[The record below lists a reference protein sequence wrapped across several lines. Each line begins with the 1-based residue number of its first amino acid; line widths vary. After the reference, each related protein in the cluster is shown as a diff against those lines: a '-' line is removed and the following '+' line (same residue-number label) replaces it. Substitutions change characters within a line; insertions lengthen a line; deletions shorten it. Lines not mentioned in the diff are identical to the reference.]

1 MRICWKNLLLVLVA
15 AGCDSGGNDADGKKS
30 VEVIRVGHFPNITHA
45 QALVARRKRWFEER
59 LGVKIEWYSYNA
71 GPSAMEAIFAKG
83 LDITYVGPSPAL
95 NAYLRSGGEEIRI
108 IAGAAVGGSAL
119 VVQGDGSL
127 KSPADFRGKRVA
139 TPQLGNTQDVACR
152 AWLKK
157 NGFQITQTGG
167 DVTVIP
173 TLNPDQLNLFQSKNL
188 DAVWTVEPWVSRLE
202 MEGGGKIFLE
212 EKTAVTTVLV
222 SRAAFLAEQK
232 DLVKRFADAHAELT
246 DWIAKNEDEAKKLV
260 GAELEALTTRAVPA
274 ELLDRSWKRL
284 TLNTAIELAP
294 LKDMV
299 RQAQEVG
306 YLTEMGDLSKLV
318 AVPR

>member
-1 MRICWKNLLLVLVA
+1 MRTCLKNLLLVLVA
-15 AGCDSGGNDADGKKS
+15 AGCDRGGSDTDGKKS
-30 VEVIRVGHFPNITHA
+30 AEVIRVGHFPNITHA

-95 NAYLRSGGEEIRI
+95 NAYLRSDGDEIRI
-108 IAGAAVGGSAL
+108 IAGSALGGSAL
-119 VVQGDGSL
+119 VVQGDGSI

-157 NGFQITQTGG
+157 NGFQVTQTGG

-173 TLNPDQLNLFQSKNL
+173 TANPDQLNLFQSKKL

-260 GAELEALTTRAVPA
+260 GAELEALTTRPVPA

-294 LKDMV
+294 LQDMV